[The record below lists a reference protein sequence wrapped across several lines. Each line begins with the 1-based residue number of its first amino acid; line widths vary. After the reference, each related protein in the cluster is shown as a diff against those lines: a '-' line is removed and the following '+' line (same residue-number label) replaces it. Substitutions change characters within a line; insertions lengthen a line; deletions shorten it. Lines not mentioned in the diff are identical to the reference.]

1 MTYVISGIDGCF
13 DRLTALLDTIRFS
26 DSDILYVLGD
36 MVGSGD
42 ASLEVVSDLSMRPNV
57 YPVAGDKDFRALRML
72 SGFDRM
78 AKDGTAPDP
87 AFIAEMKAWAEQDG
101 GSAMLA
107 AFRALDEDMREGI
120 LDFLSE
126 MTLFEEPEVNGKK
139 YLLVHAGI
147 RGFDPERE
155 LDSYAPEDFMT
166 EAPDFGKPYFSDRTV
181 IVGHTPTQK
190 IPGAT
195 PGKIFHTDG
204 FIAIDC
210 GVTEGGKLA
219 CLRLDDGAEFYA

>member
-13 DRLTALLDTIRFS
+13 DRLTALLDAIRFS

-78 AKDGTAPDP
+78 AKDGTTPDS
-87 AFIAEMKAWAEQDG
+87 AFISEMKAWAEEEG
-101 GSAMLA
+101 GSAMLS

-147 RGFDPERE
+147 RGFDPGRE
-155 LDSYAPEDFMT
+155 LDSYTPEDFMT

-181 IVGHTPTQK
+181 IVGHTPTGK

-195 PGKIFHTDG
+195 PGKIFRTDG
-204 FIAIDC
+204 FIAVDC
-210 GVTEGGKLA
+210 GVGEGGKLA
-219 CLRLDDGAEFYA
+219 CLRLEDGAEFYA

>member
-13 DRLTALLDTIRFS
+13 DRLTALLDAIRFS

-57 YPVAGDKDFRALRML
+57 YPVAGDKDFHALRML

-78 AKDGTAPDP
+78 AKDGTTPDP
-87 AFIAEMKAWAEQDG
+87 AFIAEMKTWAEEEG

-107 AFRALDEDMREGI
+107 AFRALDEDMREGV

-147 RGFDPERE
+147 RGFDPGRE
-155 LDSYAPEDFMT
+155 LDSYEPEDFMT
-166 EAPDFGKPYFSDRTV
+166 GAPDFGKPYFSDRTV

-210 GVTEGGKLA
+210 GVGEGGKLA